1 MRLKFGRKHEE
12 EPEIV
17 RFLSKVP
24 LFSGLS
30 KNSLRTLIKDTR
42 EVTYPAGKIIIEEGE
57 PSVVF
62 HLILDGKVE
71 IKRKNKTLARLG
83 KGQFFGEM
91 GLIEREPRTADV
103 VAIEPTRCLAMTS
116 WVWQGYLKTEPTVA
130 FEVVK
135 VLARRLR
142 ETDNALVE

>member
-1 MRLKFGRKHEE
+1 MKVRFQEKSE
-12 EPEIV
+12 EPEVI
-17 RFLSKVP
+17 RSLGKVP

-30 KNSLRTLIKDTR
+30 KKALKDLINESR
-42 EVTYPAGKIIIEEGE
+42 EVSYPAGKVILKEGE

-71 IKRKNKTLARLG
+71 IKKKNKTVAKLE

-91 GLIEREPRTADV
+91 GLIERGPRTADV
-103 VAIEPTRCLAMTS
+103 VAIEPTRCLAMTA
-116 WVWQGYLKTEPTVA
+116 WNWQAYLQTEPSVA
-130 FEVVK
+130 LEVMK

-142 ETDNALVE
+142 ETNNALIE